1 MEARSMYR
9 DQGPRGNGTAG
20 ETELANGIAAMCS
33 SGIHGK
39 TRACAGVVG
48 HADLTL
54 GTRVEPVLS
63 APPAAKRFRGIHHGV
78 SWDADPCIVSSASP
92 VRAGLLADKTFRD
105 GVAVVCRLGLSYNVS
120 VYHPQV
126 NDVQNS

>member
-1 MEARSMYR
+1 M
-9 DQGPRGNGTAG
+9 GPVG

-33 SGIHGK
+33 SAIHGK

-63 APPAAKRFRGIHHGV
+63 ALMCAGGQRFRGIHHGV

-105 GVAVVCRLGLSYNVS
+105 GVAVVGRLGLSYDVS
-120 VYHPQV
+120 LYHPQV
-126 NDVQNS
+126 NDVANLATAFPDT

>member
-1 MEARSMYR
+1 M
-9 DQGPRGNGTAG
+9 GPVG
-20 ETELANGIAAMCS
+20 ETEFANGIAAMCS

-63 APPAAKRFRGIHHGV
+63 ALMCAGGQRFRGIHHGV
-78 SWDADPCIVSSASP
+78 SWVADPCIVSSASP

-105 GVAVVCRLGLSYNVS
+105 RVAVVGRLGLSYDVS
-120 VYHPQV
+120 LYHPQV
-126 NDVQNS
+126 NDVADLATAFPDT